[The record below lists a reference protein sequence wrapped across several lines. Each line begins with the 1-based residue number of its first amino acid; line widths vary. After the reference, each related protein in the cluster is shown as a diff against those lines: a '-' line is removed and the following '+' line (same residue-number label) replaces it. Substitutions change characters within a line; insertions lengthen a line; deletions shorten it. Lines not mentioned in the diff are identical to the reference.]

1 LSFTFLSG
9 INILSIAMELLIS
22 EEKIQ
27 QRVSALAKQISK
39 DFRGREVLLIGVLK
53 GSIIFMADL
62 SRKLKTPVKMDFV
75 RLASYGSGTRSSG
88 EVQLTLNL
96 ETSLRDKD
104 VLVVE
109 DIIDT
114 GITLQYL
121 LRRLK
126 ARRPKSLRVVAL
138 LDKPGRRQVELKV
151 DYIGFRIEDRFVVGY
166 GLDYAEQ
173 FRNLPGIYA
182 IESIEGGSSR

>member
-1 LSFTFLSG
+1 
-9 INILSIAMELLIS
+9 
-22 EEKIQ
+22 
-27 QRVSALAKQISK
+27 
-39 DFRGREVLLIGVLK
+39 
-53 GSIIFMADL
+53 MADL

-182 IESIEGGSSR
+182 IESMEGGSSR

>member
-1 LSFTFLSG
+1 
-9 INILSIAMELLIS
+9 MELLIS